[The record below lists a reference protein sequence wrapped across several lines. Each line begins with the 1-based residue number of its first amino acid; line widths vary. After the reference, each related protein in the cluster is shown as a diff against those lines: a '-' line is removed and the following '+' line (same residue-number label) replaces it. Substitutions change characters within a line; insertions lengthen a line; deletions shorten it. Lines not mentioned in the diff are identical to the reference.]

1 MKGLIT
7 VLAVV
12 VVLGL
17 AFFLYR
23 TPTAPPEM
31 TEAEVAAVEEAVLAQ
46 ANALIET
53 QNAFDADGFLA
64 QFSTED
70 LDWINQSTHFASYG
84 AVAETIRNFF
94 VGLDAFDSGWK
105 DVSVEIISRK
115 AALCRGEWWGE
126 QTRGDVVSRYES
138 VFWTALHELQADGTW
153 KITRVHQSWPD
164 PVTRN

>member
-1 MKGLIT
+1 MKALIT
-7 VLAVV
+7 VLAVFV
-12 VVLGL
+12 VIGLGFL
-17 AFFLYR
+17 LYR
-23 TPTAPPEM
+23 SPTVAPEM
-31 TEAEVAAVEEAVLAQ
+31 TESEVAAVEEAVLAQ

-70 LDWINQSTHFASYG
+70 LDWINQDTHFASYE
-84 AVAETIRNFF
+84 AVAEMIRGFF
-94 VGLDAFDSGWK
+94 VGLGAFDSGWK
-105 DVSVEIISRK
+105 NVSVDVISEK

-153 KITRVHQSWPD
+153 KITRAHQSWAD
-164 PVTRN
+164 PVTLN